1 MNKWLKVLQNIFL
14 IAKPKQ
20 VANTKIQFDIFCE
33 IILIVSKKKN
43 SSYFTELSS
52 PKNGT
57 VWLRQIKWPGNA
69 FLWNVVT
76 HPKCEGVCPSL
87 HSK

>member
-1 MNKWLKVLQNIFL
+1 MVERFAECIFFL

-33 IILIVSKKKN
+33 ITFMSKKKN

-52 PKNGT
+52 PKNSS
-57 VWLRQIKWPGNA
+57 V
-69 FLWNVVT
+69 
-76 HPKCEGVCPSL
+76 
-87 HSK
+87 